1 MPTPKK
7 IILKVLK
14 VLNYSRFKLLNL
26 CRFAALR
33 QPKVPILDSY
43 LGFQNK
49 HKSHLSMAQHKLF
62 VLPAPHCTWVVCTL
76 ACDRD
81 ILFHSSRCTCPRSS
95 IQNIERLNQLEIQN
109 IFNLV
114 GKIIKIVT
122 LLYHHKK
129 NGVFIFTYQNVVA
142 MQQHFII

>member
-49 HKSHLSMAQHKLF
+49 HKSQNFTEIKSKTSKCLYNHS
-62 VLPAPHCTWVVCTL
+62 
-76 ACDRD
+76 D
-81 ILFHSSRCTCPRSS
+81 IVSAFEQQET
-95 IQNIERLNQLEIQN
+95 
-109 IFNLV
+109 
-114 GKIIKIVT
+114 KT
-122 LLYHHKK
+122 YA
-129 NGVFIFTYQNVVA
+129 NGGYWP
-142 MQQHFII
+142 